1 MPVVA
6 EVALTKELAVRLA
19 LVAVALVKLALM
31 LEAMAQQARA
41 VAVAVVVLPMVQ
53 PFTAAALAALALSSY
68 PYQLQD
74 TQEQLLVRLLLL
86 HREAIPLCNGQVQG
100 VTQHDNLKIL
110 INLC

>member
-31 LEAMAQQARA
+31 LEAMAQQAQAA
-41 VAVAVVVLPMVQ
+41 VAVAVVLLMVQ
-53 PFTAAALAALALSSY
+53 LFTAAALAALALSFY
-68 PYQLQD
+68 LYQPQD
-74 TQEQLLVRLLLL
+74 IQEQLLVRLLLL

-100 VTQHDNLKIL
+100 VTQHDTFCKS
-110 INLC
+110 